1 MEPLGESL
9 AGAAAEALL
18 VAALLEVVAGRMV
31 ALEVVSMLE
40 LEEE

>member
-1 MEPLGESL
+1 M
-9 AGAAAEALL
+9 AGAAAEVLL
-18 VAALLEVVAGRMV
+18 VAAVLEVVGGRMV